1 MRTRLILAALA
12 VLTLPVTLAAQTENP
27 CPLHA
32 EHMKALDQRGDKVMG
47 FGHTRT
53 THHFLIE
60 KDGGV
65 IQVETNDPADVES
78 RDQIRSHLAQ
88 VAEAFSRGDFSMP
101 KEIHDRVMPGVPEMT
116 RLKDAISYR
125 YEEMDRGAR
134 VRITT
139 ADPVALEAIHSFLR
153 AQIQD
158 HRTGDPEKTH

>member
-1 MRTRLILAALA
+1 MRLKLILTALVVLALPAA
-12 VLTLPVTLAAQTENP
+12 LAAQTENP

-60 KDGGV
+60 KDGGI
-65 IQVETNDPADVES
+65 IQVETNDPADTQS
-78 RDQIRSHLAQ
+78 RDQIRNHLAH
-88 VAEAFSRGDFSMP
+88 VAEAFSRGDFAMP
-101 KEIHDRVMPGVPEMT
+101 KAIHDRVMPGVPEMT

-125 YEEMDRGAR
+125 YEEMDRGGR

-139 ADPVALEAIHSFLR
+139 ADPAALEAIHAFLR
-153 AQIQD
+153 AQIED
-158 HRTGDPEKTH
+158 HRTGDPV